1 MGTYLSC
8 GIATKITIS
17 KRYSEDNDKIIE
29 RISKKI
35 DLNLYD
41 RNDYEDG
48 IELILKKELIEKH
61 AVDFA
66 IEQVE
71 KLSERDKKE
80 AKESIEKLRGLNFEK
95 MIEKAKEEPVY
106 EFQLYEGN
114 RVCND
119 ISYLDPDHNCQIYC
133 DIISII
139 CEGKV
144 FFECYWRMFEYLR
157 NCIIESSKNPIRT
170 ATFVTIIG

>member
-29 RISKKI
+29 R
-35 DLNLYD
+35 
-41 RNDYEDG
+41 
-48 IELILKKELIEKH
+48 ILKKELIEKH

-139 CEGKV
+139 CEGKA
-144 FFECYWRMFEYLR
+144 FFECYWRMFGYLR

-170 ATFVTIIG
+170 ATFVTIVG